1 LTEPRFNFFK
11 DVFVGGGASGM
22 FTNTS
27 NVTFS
32 NYTLTIDEDLKEAT
46 FGTREEARDFATIC
60 NNIYFTSQ
68 QSGLTG
74 YNKGLLNLKTNIE
87 LLTRDALEAG
97 EAVTAYASPESI
109 AIPNGTGN
117 NILTNLDPDAYNT
130 FIVEY
135 SMKDSFSSA
144 SNNYSRVGQVMF
156 GADKDQQVAYI
167 NDQYSD
173 SKEGMT
179 GNVDL
184 EVYYDSSTNKFDF
197 RADNSLSPAA
207 SVTMNYIVRKWKS

>member
-1 LTEPRFNFFK
+1 
-11 DVFVGGGASGM
+11 
-22 FTNTS
+22 
-27 NVTFS
+27 
-32 NYTLTIDEDLKEAT
+32 
-46 FGTREEARDFATIC
+46 
-60 NNIYFTSQ
+60 
-68 QSGLTG
+68 
-74 YNKGLLNLKTNIE
+74 
-87 LLTRDALEAG
+87 
-97 EAVTAYASPESI
+97 
-109 AIPNGTGN
+109 
-117 NILTNLDPDAYNT
+117 
-130 FIVEY
+130 
-135 SMKDSFSSA
+135 
-144 SNNYSRVGQVMF
+144 MF